1 MDGTDST
8 RHDAEIVA
16 PVAVQYEPFVVRKYT
31 NEYVRRLLLER
42 HHIRAKLEN
51 PGGSVILTASALV
64 DIDRG
69 GVEYSSEI
77 GNSFHL
83 DLIEVED
90 QLSELS
96 KGDRDT
102 ILSYIDGYNDQQAAY
117 YMGVKGGVAI
127 RQRRL
132 RAVTRLVGKLNERSE
147 LRGSGN
153 GDTETGREGQGND
166 PVSPRDI
173 RSTPPIDH
181 QETGDTHEPDRKET
195 Q

>member
-1 MDGTDST
+1 MGGVD
-8 RHDAEIVA
+8 EFIE
-16 PVAVQYEPFVVRKYT
+16 PYAVRQYT
-31 NEYVRRLLLER
+31 NDYVRRLLLER
-42 HHIRAKLEN
+42 HHIRAKIEN
-51 PGGSVILTASALV
+51 PGGSIILTASALV
-64 DIDRG
+64 DVERG
-69 GVEYSSEI
+69 GVSYSSEI

-83 DLIEVED
+83 DLIEVEE
-90 QLSELS
+90 QLNELS

-132 RAVTRLVGKLNERSE
+132 RAVERLVGKLNDRRSE
-147 LRGSGN
+147 LGGPSH
-153 GDTETGREGQGND
+153 GDSTTGREGQGND
-166 PVSPRDI
+166 PLQGRDTR
-173 RSTPPIDH
+173 RSQTVND